1 MDALEFATLAH
12 KGQYRWDGITK
23 YIEHPKAVVKLL
35 KSWKMYNQTVINAG
49 YLHDVLEDTDVTK
62 AEIRHVFGVEC
73 ANLVSELTR
82 PSDADYVE
90 HCKGMSKLASLI
102 KQADIL
108 CNLTGLDSKLSPAFV
123 QKRMNAL
130 AVLAPNTKRL
140 SD

>member
-1 MDALEFATLAH
+1 MEALDFASNAH

-23 YIEHPKAVVKLL
+23 YIEHPKAVVALL

-49 YLHDVLEDTDVTK
+49 YLHDVLGDTNVTRSDIIQ
-62 AEIRHVFGVEC
+62 EFGLEC
-73 ANLVSELTR
+73 ADLVSELTR
-82 PSDADYVE
+82 PENADYIE
-90 HCKGMSKLASLI
+90 HCAKMSKLASLI

-108 CNLTGLDSKLSPAFV
+108 CNLTDTDSKKSPAFV

-130 AVLAPNTKRL
+130 AVLAPNTVRL